1 MIVSREGAVW
11 ISDERSEHFDRMIER
26 LLTAL
31 LIFMPLAFGAVEAWS
46 EEIVIALA
54 GAVSVCFL
62 LKAIVTRRGNIIWT
76 WAYVPVAVF
85 AFVIVVQLIPMPAD
99 GVRLLSPNTATRKLE
114 LLGDLAN
121 ADEIL
126 STMTITFYR
135 YATRHDLRLVFA
147 IIAVFAVVLNVYRR
161 PEQITRLFI
170 TIAVIGGGVALL
182 ALAQNAF
189 GNDKIYWFVV
199 SPHGEAHSGPF
210 VNHSHYAQFMNLS
223 VGAALALICVRVHE
237 YFSGRA
243 VTPETVAAYLSLPQ
257 AKVVWALLAMI
268 IVGIGTVF
276 LALSRGGVISMLI
289 AGGFALL
296 VLSCRRPLKGVG
308 WIMAVL
314 ALGAF
319 ICVLYI
325 GFDAVYDRLSTLGD
339 VSEAEGGRWQI
350 LADIAVAWMK
360 FPLLGTGLGTHEVV
374 YPEFDRSMSPALA
387 SHAENEYAQAVEET
401 GAIGFAALVAFVV
414 VIGICYVRAIR
425 SDRVSICTAAYGL
438 GFGVV
443 AILIH
448 SLSDFGQHLPA
459 NAVLTA
465 ISCALLI
472 RLAHIGR
479 EGDAECDDA
488 VPVSSR
494 ALKGWVLALVAVGGV
509 LAWGLVHADGARRAA
524 SHWREVTAA
533 ENDLMEREW
542 QGTDAEYVYLLDHAR
557 RAADCQPDSIEYQ
570 HWLNIYRWH
579 AIDRTVDPITGERV
593 LPLESVEWANLIVAE
608 LSAARALCPTF
619 GATWC
624 VLGQLERTI
633 LGQEEEGI
641 RHISEGVTLAPCDAT
656 TRWVAGMLAVE
667 KSRIDVAR
675 EHMMIAVQ
683 LDDGRFAEVA
693 LQLISQFDL
702 PELALQVAGDNMN
715 RLSTIVDV
723 LETTGASTVSVDQV
737 RRELLKILEQKCQEP
752 DARGWVFASLANM
765 YRQGAEV
772 AKAIEYYR
780 EALKREYGQVGWRY
794 NLARLLA
801 ETGENGEALRQAEI
815 IRQSRP
821 EHRGARSL
829 IAELSVRL
837 RMGNLGES
845 LP

>member
-1 MIVSREGAVW
+1 MSREGAVW
-11 ISDERSEHFDRMIER
+11 ISDERGEHFDRMIER

-31 LIFMPLAFGAVEAWS
+31 LVFMPLAFGAVEAWS

-62 LKAIVTRRGNIIWT
+62 LKAIVARRGNIIWT

-85 AFVIVVQLIPMPAD
+85 ALVIVVQLIPMPPA
-99 GVRLLSPNTATRKLE
+99 GVRLFSPNTATRKLE

-135 YATRHDLRLVFA
+135 HATRHDLRLVLA
-147 IIAVFAVVLNVYRR
+147 IAAVFAVVLNVYRR
-161 PEQITRLFI
+161 PEQITRLLM
-170 TIAVIGGGVALL
+170 TIAVIGAGVALL
-182 ALAQNAF
+182 SLAQNAF
-189 GNDKIYWFVV
+189 GNDKIYWFVA

-237 YFSGRA
+237 SFSGRA
-243 VTPETVAAYLSLPQ
+243 VTPETVAAYLSYPET
-257 AKVVWALLAMI
+257 KVVWALLAMI
-268 IVGIGTVF
+268 VIGVGTVF
-276 LALSRGGVISMLI
+276 LALSRGGVISTLI
-289 AGGFALL
+289 AGVLAML

-339 VSEAEGGRWQI
+339 VSQAEGGRWQI

-401 GAIGFAALVAFVV
+401 GAIGFAALVVFAVL
-414 VIGICYVRAIR
+414 IGVYYVRTVR
-425 SDRVSICTAAYGL
+425 NDHLPICTAAYGL
-438 GFGVV
+438 GFGLV
-443 AILIH
+443 AVLVH

-465 ISCALLI
+465 IFCALLI
-472 RLAHIGR
+472 RLSRIGMA
-479 EGDAECDDA
+479 GGLECDDA
-488 VPVSSR
+488 APVSAR
-494 ALKGWVLALVAVGGV
+494 ALKGWVFALTAVCAV
-509 LAWGLVHADGARRAA
+509 WAWGLIDANSARCAA
-524 SHWREVTAA
+524 SHWREVRAA
-533 ENDLMEREW
+533 ERDLMERKW
-542 QGTDAEYVYLLDHAR
+542 QGTDAEYVYLLDHAK
-557 RAADCQPDSIEYQ
+557 RAADYQPGRIEYQ
-570 HWLNIYRWH
+570 HWLNVYRWH
-579 AIDRTVDPITGERV
+579 TIGRTVDPNTREIV
-593 LPLESVEWANLIVAE
+593 LTPESVEFATRIVEE

-624 VLGQLERTI
+624 VLGQLERAI
-633 LGQEEEGI
+633 LGQDEEGI
-641 RHISEGVTLAPCDAT
+641 RHIKEGVKLAPCDAT
-656 TRWVAGMLAVE
+656 SRFVAGMLAVE
-667 KSRIDVAR
+667 QGEIDSAL
-675 EHMMIAVQ
+675 EHMLVAVH
-683 LDDGRFAEVA
+683 LDDRSFEDVV

-702 PELALQVAGDNMN
+702 PDLALKIAGDDMQ
-715 RLSTIVDV
+715 RLNTIVDI
-723 LETTGASTVSVDQV
+723 LETTGASTASVDKV
-737 RRELLKILEQKCQEP
+737 RSELLEILEHKCQDP
-752 DARGWVFASLANM
+752 TAAPAWVLASLASM
-765 YRQGAEV
+765 YRQAGEDE
-772 AKAIEYYR
+772 KAIKYYKR
-780 EALKREYGQVGWRY
+780 ALDKDYGQVGWRY
-794 NLARLLA
+794 RLARLLA
-801 ETGENGEALRQAEI
+801 ATGATEEALRHAEI

-821 EHRGARSL
+821 KHGGARRL
-829 IAELSVRL
+829 ITELSVSFRV
-837 RMGNLGES
+837 GN
-845 LP
+845 